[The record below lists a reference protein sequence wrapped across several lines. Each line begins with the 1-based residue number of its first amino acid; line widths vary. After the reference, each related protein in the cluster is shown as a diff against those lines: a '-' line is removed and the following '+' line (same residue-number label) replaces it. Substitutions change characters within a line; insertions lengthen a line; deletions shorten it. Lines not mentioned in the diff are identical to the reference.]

1 MTVARIKA
9 LDLFAGTGWGV
20 ACRRLGIKESGV
32 EIMPEAVATRTAN
45 GMETIYHDVWD
56 GIQLT
61 AEQHRAA
68 YGSYGLLIASPP
80 CQTFSLAGKGA
91 GRAALDEVLEA
102 IELHA
107 YKDAAALLAFGE
119 QHDMRTALV
128 LTPLAYVWRDRPRL
142 VAMEQV
148 PTVLPVWEA
157 CAEVMR
163 EWGYE
168 VKVEVLNAEQYGVP
182 QTRKRAILVAR
193 RGGPVAMPTP
203 THSRYY
209 SRTPHKLDPGVKKW
223 VSMAEALGW
232 HRPDPEGVVFCPTN
246 LRPNAGFRTAD
257 RPASSLAFGHD
268 NPRWITPEELDEY
281 RETGAPN
288 PGVKLTADEA
298 AALQS
303 YPTWAFV
310 RPSTTVM
317 GDPRIAPAGHH
328 DNHMKGAYRAT
339 VEEAAALQSYP
350 TGRGLIDRPAP
361 TITGGGTDAGGA
373 EPIAK
378 FHERYTS
385 APGWVGGTERLT
397 VEEAAA
403 LQSYPTHLAASGT
416 SCQVVDP
423 RPVTAPAPTI
433 TGSGTAEWGT
443 RPTRAAG
450 PGDRDPEG
458 VRVAVEEAAALQ
470 SYPTAGWGFT
480 DRPAMTVTGHGLVTR
495 SPTGQKQAVL
505 TAAEQGE
512 FIFRPPFT
520 AETAAQDDYVAREDG
535 YLALSDMYHPDA
547 VNCTPEENAVLQSY
561 EPPFVFC
568 GTKTKQFL
576 QIGNAVP
583 PLLAEHIL
591 AALIGIPVASV
602 LQAA

>member
-1 MTVARIKA
+1 MKFRERCTTNPAWVGSAEPLTVEEAAALQSYPTRRTAMTNANAHIKA

-20 ACRRLGIKESGV
+20 ACQRLGIKEAGV
-32 EIMPEAVATRTAN
+32 EIMPEAVETRTAN
-45 GMETIYHDVWD
+45 GMETIYRDVWD
-56 GIQLT
+56 GLQLT
-61 AEQHRAA
+61 AEQHREA

-107 YKDAAALLAFGE
+107 YKDADALLRFGE

-193 RGGPVAMPTP
+193 RGGPVNMPVP

-209 SRTPHKLDPGVKKW
+209 SRTPEKLDPGVLKW

-232 HRPDPEGVVFCPTN
+232 GDDTQTICHGVQKHSARRPMTE
-246 LRPNAGFRTAD
+246 
-257 RPASSLAFGHD
+257 PAATIAFGHD
-268 NPRWITPEELDEY
+268 SASVGFVSADIGDHLALRAAKRDGGFEPVSVEQAAILQSYPSMLRSNYGSGGDASKRGERTAGQPAPTPTSKADRNKWDGE
-281 RETGAPN
+281 RNVT
-288 PGVKLTADEA
+288 VDEA

-303 YPTWAFV
+303 Y
-310 RPSTTVM
+310 
-317 GDPRIAPAGHH
+317 
-328 DNHMKGAYRAT
+328 K
-339 VEEAAALQSYP
+339 
-350 TGRGLIDRPAP
+350 
-361 TITGGGTDAGGA
+361 
-373 EPIAK
+373 
-378 FHERYTS
+378 
-385 APGWVGGTERLT
+385 
-397 VEEAAA
+397 
-403 LQSYPTHLAASGT
+403 
-416 SCQVVDP
+416 
-423 RPVTAPAPTI
+423 
-433 TGSGTAEWGT
+433 
-443 RPTRAAG
+443 
-450 PGDRDPEG
+450 
-458 VRVAVEEAAALQ
+458 
-470 SYPTAGWGFT
+470 
-480 DRPAMTVTGHGLVTR
+480 
-495 SPTGQKQAVL
+495 
-505 TAAEQGE
+505 
-512 FIFRPPFT
+512 PPFIW
-520 AETAAQDDYVAREDG
+520 
-535 YLALSDMYHPDA
+535 
-547 VNCTPEENAVLQSY
+547 
-561 EPPFVFC
+561 C

-591 AALIGIPVASV
+591 AALIGIKTTT
-602 LQAA
+602 QEHK